1 MSDKLTPA
9 GVLRARFHIEQQL
22 SAPGSLS
29 GYQAD
34 RLAMGLSGPS
44 GNGARSDGAER
55 LRSQLADLVL
65 LCRGLTAE
73 EELVCKLKYGAAGQ
87 IATYRQYRRP
97 CDMRPGDGE
106 EVIRAVTEHEG
117 FVEVEGKQNLRPVS
131 SKIASQTGLTARQV
145 QSRISSALGKIAR
158 ALKHCEQ
165 VSTASAHVDF

>member
-1 MSDKLTPA
+1 MDDKLTPA

-73 EELVCKLKYGAAGQ
+73 EELVCKLKYGAAGT
-87 IATYRQYRRP
+87 IETYRRHRRP
-97 CDMRPGDGE
+97 CDIRQGDGE
-106 EVIRAVTEHEG
+106 EVIAVKTEHDG
-117 FVEVEGKQNLRPVS
+117 YVEVEGKRSKYPVLEVVAKQS
-131 SKIASQTGLTARQV
+131 GLTVDQVRRRLGNATRKIKEASEARQ
-145 QSRISSALGKIAR
+145 S
-158 ALKHCEQ
+158 
-165 VSTASAHVDF
+165 

>member
-1 MSDKLTPA
+1 MDDKLTPA
-9 GVLRARFHIEQQL
+9 RVLRARFHIEQQL

-73 EELVCKLKYGAAGQ
+73 EELVCKLKYGAAGT
-87 IATYRQYRRP
+87 IETYRRHRRP
-97 CDMRPGDGE
+97 CDIRQGDGE
-106 EVIRAVTEHEG
+106 EVIAVKTEHEG
-117 FVEVEGKQNLRPVS
+117 YVEVEGKRSRYPVLEVVAKQS
-131 SKIASQTGLTARQV
+131 GLTVDQVRRRLGNATRKIKEASEAR
-145 QSRISSALGKIAR
+145 
-158 ALKHCEQ
+158 EP
-165 VSTASAHVDF
+165 

>member
-9 GVLRARFHIEQQL
+9 GVLRARFHLEQQL
-22 SAPGSLS
+22 SAPGSMS

-73 EELVCKLKYGAAGQ
+73 EELVCKLKYGAAGT
-87 IATYRQYRRP
+87 IETYRRHRRP
-97 CDMRPGDGE
+97 CDIRQGDGE
-106 EVIRAVTEHEG
+106 EVIAVKTEHDG
-117 FVEVEGKQNLRPVS
+117 YVEVEGKRSKYPVLEVVAKQS
-131 SKIASQTGLTARQV
+131 GLTVDQVRRRLGNATRKIKEASEARQ
-145 QSRISSALGKIAR
+145 S
-158 ALKHCEQ
+158 
-165 VSTASAHVDF
+165 